1 MIPTHGLS
9 TCMWKRNTWGYL
21 AVVALVE
28 KGEMDDSFIVFV
40 GKYRVTDNMYL
51 GAWLIMGGVLMGV
64 I

>member
-1 MIPTHGLS
+1 
-9 TCMWKRNTWGYL
+9 MWERNTWGYL

-40 GKYRVTDNMYL
+40 GKYRVTDNRYL